1 MISSHALVAVGVLA
15 IQAIAAQQHD
25 VPYSTTR
32 SLRGDSIQPA
42 TNITLEYT
50 NTPPIVAVININDES
65 EFQLYANEYDILEAS
80 AETMTITAL
89 VNDDDLTQ
97 FDAEGV
103 SYTIDEATTA
113 ELEEATNV
121 VQQPSSIE
129 EGEAL
134 EKADGTLMTF
144 RGISGYSCYRTVEE
158 TYATAE
164 LIEATYPDIAEWID
178 IGPSWD
184 RTQNNGKA
192 GYRMKV
198 LKLTNKAANT
208 NIKKPILFAT
218 CSIHARE
225 YAPAELCTRF
235 AEKLVQG
242 YGSDADVTT
251 LIDQQEI
258 HLILQANPDGRK
270 MAEAGQMWRK
280 NTNNRSCGRN
290 YGVDLNRNWP
300 YGWGGEGASSSC
312 TSETYRGS
320 SAGSEIEMKNIMNY
334 IDSLGWGNQ
343 RNIPESYYNSMNICR
358 RGTYCPSSQQ
368 YPAPS
373 TATGIALDIHAYGE
387 LMLWPW
393 GYTKD
398 KSGNDSEY
406 IALGRKLAHY
416 NGYKPQQST
425 SLYVTAGTTG
435 DTWYGKYGAA
445 SLCYELGTSF
455 FQSCSGSSGFVNKV
469 LPDNILSL
477 LYAAKSSRLPY
488 KLPFGPDVSIS
499 GGNIVAKAGDLVTI
513 NAEVD
518 DTRYNQGNSNNE
530 PTQPTQNIA
539 SAALFVDS
547 APWDSIWETGFQ
559 MKAADNSFDSKR
571 EAVQYTLDTTGLSPG
586 RHTIYIVG
594 KDTSFNEGVFSAVFL
609 DIEGTEKP
617 TPKPTL
623 SPSTSP
629 SHEPSRDPSSS
640 PTQATSKSPSD
651 TDQPTSSPIQTEAPS
666 PKPSLSPSSSPT
678 NDVSCWIICD
688 VLS

>member
-1 MISSHALVAVGVLA
+1 MISSHALVAVGVLL
-15 IQAIAAQQHD
+15 IQAVAQQHD
-25 VPYSTTR
+25 VPYHTR
-32 SLRGDSIQPA
+32 ALRGESA
-42 TNITLEYT
+42 NITLEYT
-50 NTPPIVAVININDES
+50 NTPPIVVVININDES

-89 VNDDDLTQ
+89 VNNDDLTQ
-97 FDAEGV
+97 FDEEGV
-103 SYTIDEATTA
+103 VYTIDEATTT

-121 VQQPSSIE
+121 VQQPIE

-134 EKADGTLMTF
+134 EKFDGTLMSF

-164 LIEATYPDIAEWID
+164 LIESTYPNIAEWID

-198 LKLTNKAANT
+198 LKLTNKAANF
-208 NIKKPILFAT
+208 KKPIMFAT

-235 AEKLVQG
+235 AEKLVQE
-242 YGSDADVTT
+242 YGKDADITA
-251 LIDQQEI
+251 LLDHQEV

-270 MAEAGQMWRK
+270 MAEVGQMWRK
-280 NTNNRSCGRN
+280 NTNNRSCSRN

-312 TSETYRGS
+312 TSETYRGQ

-358 RGTYCPSSQQ
+358 PGTYCPSSQQ

-373 TATGIALDIHAYGE
+373 SATGIALDIHAYGE

-398 KSGNDSEY
+398 KSGNDAEY
-406 IALGRKLAHY
+406 VALGRKLAHS

-435 DTWYGKYGAA
+435 DTWYGKFGAA

-455 FQSCSGSSGFVNKV
+455 FQSCSGSSGFVRKV

-477 LYAAKSSRLPY
+477 LYAAKASRQPY
-488 KLPFGPDVSIS
+488 KLPFGPDVKILTENIS
-499 GGNIVAKAGDLVTI
+499 AKAGDLVTI

-539 SAALFVDS
+539 SATLYVDTE
-547 APWDSIWETGFQ
+547 PWESPNGTGFQ
-559 MKAADNSFDSKR
+559 MKAIDNSFDSKQ
-571 EAVQYTLDTTGLSPG
+571 ETVQYALDTTGLSPG

-594 KDTSFNEGVFSAVFL
+594 KDTGGNEGVFSAVFL

-629 SHEPSRDPSSS
+629 SREPSSAPSSS
-640 PTQATSKSPSD
+640 PSQAPSKSPSD
-651 TDQPTSSPIQTEAPS
+651 TDQPTSSPIQTDAPS
-666 PKPSLSPSSSPT
+666 PKPSSSPSTSPT
-678 NDVSCWIICD
+678 NEVSIRAS
-688 VLS
+688 VHV

>member
-1 MISSHALVAVGVLA
+1 MISSHALVAVGVLV
-15 IQAIAAQQHD
+15 IQAVAQQNNI
-25 VPYSTTR
+25 PYPTR

-89 VNDDDLTQ
+89 VNGDDITQ

-103 SYTIDEATTA
+103 SYTIDAATTT
-113 ELEEATNV
+113 ELEEATKA
-121 VQQPSSIE
+121 VQQPTPIEE

-134 EKADGTLMTF
+134 EKADGTLMSF

-164 LIEATYPDIAEWID
+164 LIEATYPNIAEWID

-208 NIKKPILFAT
+208 NIKKPIMFAT

-235 AEKLVQG
+235 AEKLVQE
-242 YGSDADVTT
+242 YGNNADITA
-251 LIDQQEI
+251 LLDHQEV

-290 YGVDLNRNWP
+290 FGVDLNRNWP

-312 TSETYRGS
+312 TSETYRGLG
-320 SAGSEIEMKNIMNY
+320 AGSEIEMKNIMNY

-358 RGTYCPSSQQ
+358 QGTYCPSSQQ

-373 TATGIALDIHAYGE
+373 SATGIALDIHAYGE

-406 IALGRKLAHY
+406 IALGRKLAHS

-445 SLCYELGTSF
+445 HLTYELGTSF
-455 FQSCSGSSGFVNKV
+455 FQSCSGSSGFVNKI

-477 LYAAKSSRLPY
+477 LYAAKASRQPY
-488 KLPFGPDVSIS
+488 KLPFGPDVNIS

-539 SAALFVDS
+539 SATLYVDT
-547 APWDSIWETGFQ
+547 APWESIGSTGFQ
-559 MKAADNSFDSKR
+559 MEATDNSFDSKQ
-571 EAVQYTLDTTGLSPG
+571 ETVQYTLDTTGLSPG

-594 KDTSFNEGVFSAVFL
+594 KDTSGNEGVYSAIFL

-629 SHEPSRDPSSS
+629 SREPSHAPSSS
-640 PTQATSKSPSD
+640 PTSSPSKSPSN
-651 TDQPTSSPIQTEAPS
+651 TDQPTSSPIQTDSPS
-666 PKPSLSPSSSPT
+666 PKPTPEPTTPAPT
-678 NDVSCWIICD
+678 NEVSIYL
-688 VLS
+688 V